1 MEIEINRVEKEL
13 TIKLTGKL
21 DTSTVPE
28 LESELKGKLE
38 GIKKLIF
45 DFSDLDYISSAGLRV
60 VLSSMKSVDSD
71 GETILRGA
79 KSNIIEV
86 FELTG
91 LINYLKIE

>member
-1 MEIEINRVEKEL
+1 MEIEIKRVEKEL

-21 DTSTVPE
+21 DTSTAPE

>member
-1 MEIEINRVEKEL
+1 MKIEIKRVEKEL

-21 DTSTVPE
+21 DTSTAPE

-38 GIKKLIF
+38 GINKLIF
-45 DFSDLDYISSAGLRV
+45 DFSNLDYISSAGLRV

-71 GETILRGA
+71 GKTILRGA

>member
-1 MEIEINRVEKEL
+1 MEIEIKRVEKEL

-21 DTSTVPE
+21 DTSTAPE

-45 DFSDLDYISSAGLRV
+45 DFSNLDYISSAGLRV

>member
-1 MEIEINRVEKEL
+1 MKIDIKKSEKEL
-13 TIKLTGKL
+13 IIKLTGKL
-21 DTSTVPE
+21 DTSTAPE

-38 GIKKLIF
+38 GINKLIF

-91 LINYLKIE
+91 LINYLKVE